1 MVESVH
7 AADVLEGGNS
17 SLETSFVKCQTM
29 SDGLSGAGLRDCH
42 LEMEIRLMW
51 CNAYCRYI
59 DNPLLSCLVS
69 ENIIN

>member
-1 MVESVH
+1 MDSVH
-7 AADVLEGGNS
+7 APDILEGGNC
-17 SLETSFVKCQTM
+17 SLETFVKCQTM

-59 DNPLLSCLVS
+59 QNPLLSCLVS